1 MCIYSI
7 YHVGN
12 IFQRVLLKLGDLEKI
27 YKVGGSHVARLPVE
41 TGFKP
46 SAH

>member
-1 MCIYSI
+1 MYILHISFGQYFPKSI
-7 YHVGN
+7 VKVRG
-12 IFQRVLLKLGDLEKI
+12 FGKI